1 MKTPFIKNKAIIY
14 LGFCGDIIHV
24 GHINILK
31 KAKKLGYVIVGLISD
46 EAMRTY
52 KGNPFMDYKSR
63 KLIVESIKYVDKVVP
78 QKTLSYKKN
87 LLRYKPDI
95 VIHGDDWKTGV
106 QKNTR
111 DEVLECLKKFHG
123 RLIEPK
129 YTKGI
134 SSTLIKKTILK

>member
-87 LLRYKPDI
+87 L
-95 VIHGDDWKTGV
+95 
-106 QKNTR
+106 
-111 DEVLECLKKFHG
+111 
-123 RLIEPK
+123 
-129 YTKGI
+129 
-134 SSTLIKKTILK
+134 

>member
-1 MKTPFIKNKAIIY
+1 
-14 LGFCGDIIHV
+14 
-24 GHINILK
+24 
-31 KAKKLGYVIVGLISD
+31 
-46 EAMRTY
+46 
-52 KGNPFMDYKSR
+52 MDYKSR

-111 DEVLECLKKFHG
+111 DEVLECLKKFNG
-123 RLIEPK
+123 RLKEPK